1 LAFDQCKVEV
11 LLVIKIVKD
20 ELESVVQT
28 YMPRGR
34 AAPQLLLANFS
45 WQINIKFVIRSLRS
59 SVMTTMLCSAMRM
72 RGLAPRMSI
81 TKSSTPCFTTSIS
94 RPMHT
99 IGLAKTN
106 GLKHASQK
114 CTLICQAIKKKNSAS
129 DDIDN
134 LPERGGN
141 GNIIGSSGIFLLW
154 AGLGAYA
161 FLLSPNQTPLRDQY
175 FIEKLV
181 GLTSDAVP
189 LNTVFYYLF
198 FIMGIWPLIYT
209 ALLVPAAKSRNG
221 VPAWPFFTLSYAV
234 GAFGLLPFMALW
246 QPLEKAPKLPPKKED
261 LEGIGNLL
269 GRGMESP
276 ILPWALLG
284 GSVFC
289 IGSAATAGGA
299 AWQEY
304 FRLLQESR
312 LVHVTTLDFLT
323 LTTLA
328 PFWMDNDAQLRNWE
342 GRDKLLPILSFI
354 PVVGPALYLCL
365 RPKAEL

>member
-1 LAFDQCKVEV
+1 MH
-11 LLVIKIVKD
+11 
-20 ELESVVQT
+20 S
-28 YMPRGR
+28 
-34 AAPQLLLANFS
+34 
-45 WQINIKFVIRSLRS
+45 IR
-59 SVMTTMLCSAMRM
+59 
-72 RGLAPRMSI
+72 
-81 TKSSTPCFTTSIS
+81 
-94 RPMHT
+94 
-99 IGLAKTN
+99 LAKSN
-106 GLKHASQK
+106 VLK
-114 CTLICQAIKKKNSAS
+114 CTTTQRSLICQASKKNSSS
-129 DDIDN
+129 DDTDS

-141 GNIIGSSGIFLLW
+141 GNIIGSAGIFLLW
-154 AGLGAYA
+154 GGLAAYA

-175 FIEKLV
+175 FLEKV
-181 GLTSDAVP
+181 IGLTSDAVP
-189 LNTVFYYLF
+189 LNAVFYNLV

-221 VPAWPFFTLSYAV
+221 VPAWPFYTLSYAV

-284 GSVFC
+284 GSLFC

-304 FRLLQESR
+304 FRLFQESR
-312 LVHVTTLDFLT
+312 LVHVTTVDFLT

-342 GRDKLLPILSFI
+342 GRDKLLPILSVI

-365 RPKAEL
+365 RPKAE